1 MIVDFHA
8 SCGNFPKQGRHW
20 SLDDLTYWADLCGLA
35 ALIVESADARIHV
48 REGPHEELLKAC
60 GQSGGRFLPA
70 ATIKLESDLQSVERA
85 RTARQRGFCCVVLHG
100 TLFEDSRVL
109 HEVLAAV
116 CRAPLP
122 VYRELTYGE
131 LDVAFRIASAYPQL
145 SFVFA
150 PFSFQALELNHRLVS
165 LPNVYIAM
173 ARTLYSVGQL
183 ETACRLMGA
192 DHILYAGNLP
202 EQHPA
207 RPSGVILDAEISQ
220 DQRDMVLAGSA
231 LKLLHVHGIEIPVDD
246 THPGWDA
253 PPPYPIID
261 THGHIG
267 TDCRRPDFD
276 ASPEAVIRFLERA
289 GGEVIYTSDTEGVF
303 GDVLAGNRRT
313 AEHMAKY
320 PERVRGYAVINP
332 WMGDACLEDIRR
344 CHAEGFSGLKPY
356 PYTFG
361 HELSEPVMDPV
372 WDLAAELGLA
382 VLSHSDADDLRKVL
396 EKRPET
402 RILAAHM
409 SSQYRE
415 KAELARDYPN
425 VVLEVSGA
433 GAGPN
438 DIVHAI
444 EIAGEENLVFGS
456 DLNTHSLN
464 YTLRPLMCSGL
475 PDATLKAILRDNAI
489 RFFGLS

>member
-20 SLDDLTYWADLCGLA
+20 SLDDLTHWADLCGLD

-48 REGPHEELLKAC
+48 GEGPHEELLKAC
-60 GQSGGRFLPA
+60 AQNGARFLPA
-70 ATIKLESDLQSVERA
+70 ATIKLESDFQSVERA
-85 RTARQRGFCCVVLHG
+85 RTARERGFCCVVLHG
-100 TLFEDSRVL
+100 TLFEESRVL
-109 HEVLAAV
+109 HDVLAALGQT
-116 CRAPLP
+116 PLP
-122 VYRELTYGE
+122 VYRRLDYSE
-131 LDVAFRIASAYPQL
+131 LDVAFRVACAYPQL

-150 PFSFQALELNHRLVS
+150 PFSFQALELNHRLIG

-183 ETACRLMGA
+183 ETACRLMSA
-192 DHILYAGNLP
+192 ERILYASNLP

-207 RPSGVILDAEISQ
+207 RPSGVILDAEITQ
-220 DQRDMVLAGSA
+220 DERKLALAGSA
-231 LKLLHVHGIEIPVDD
+231 LKLLQAHGIDVSVE
-246 THPGWDA
+246 HKRPGWDA
-253 PPPYPIID
+253 PPPCPIID

-276 ASPEAVIRFLERA
+276 ASPEAVVRFLERA
-289 GGEVIYTSDTEGVF
+289 GGEVIYVSDTEGVF

-313 AEHMAKY
+313 AEHMARY
-320 PERVRGYAVINP
+320 PERIRGYAVINP

-344 CHAEGFSGLKPY
+344 CHRDGFSGLKPY

-361 HELSEPVMDPV
+361 HQLSDPVMDPI
-372 WDLAAELGLA
+372 WDLAAELDLA
-382 VLSHSDADDLRKVL
+382 VLCHSDAGDLRKVL
-396 EKRPET
+396 EKRPQT
-402 RILAAHM
+402 KMLAAHM

-425 VVLEVSGA
+425 VVLEISGA
-433 GAGPN
+433 GAGPR
-438 DIVHAI
+438 DIVHAV

-456 DLNTHSLN
+456 DLNTHALN

-475 PDATLKAILRDNAI
+475 PDATLQAILRDNAI
-489 RFFGLS
+489 RFFGLA